1 MSYIQQ
7 VSELLTP
14 LLLPSA
20 IQDFVA
26 TDGVVL
32 EDYDGE
38 FLLRIRENSCYL
50 SVMGNDIPF
59 ENEDGI
65 QEYFCREQ
73 LALFDEAT
81 SEYIYGIGYTVRLVD
96 RNSAIIM
103 LAQARDEY
111 LYLNKYN
118 IKTKIPEKLNLRG

>member
-1 MSYIQQ
+1 MSYLEQ

-20 IQDFVA
+20 IQDFIEN
-26 TDGVVL
+26 DGAIL

-38 FLLRIRENSCYL
+38 FLLGIRESNCYL

-59 ENEDGI
+59 ENENGI

-73 LALFDEAT
+73 AELFDEKT
-81 SEYIYGIGYTVRLVD
+81 SEYIYGIGYTVRLMD
-96 RNSAIIM
+96 KNSAIIM

-111 LYLNKYN
+111 LYLNKYD
-118 IKTKIPEKLNLRG
+118 IKTKIPKDRNLRG